1 MRMRY
6 AVLVD
11 PAVIGDEHRWAVVL
25 NDKLLAQFETPNAAE
40 RYARSLAA
48 QDRIAGRS
56 AALEIE
62 GRLVEFG
69 NA

>member
-11 PAVIGDEHRWAVVL
+11 PAVIGDEQRWAVVL
-25 NDKLLAQFETPNAAE
+25 NDKLLAQFETRNAAE
-40 RYARSLAA
+40 QYARTLVA
-48 QDRIAGRS
+48 QDRIVGRS
-56 AALEIE
+56 ATLEIE
-62 GRLVEFG
+62 GRLVELG